1 MAVDIKT
8 SSGQLIPPPTAT
20 NPISTTTIHLEVL
33 LKSETTQRYS
43 RIRALVSS
51 FIQDNFAALRLNMVI
66 CPSSYD
72 DCGSLAQKVE
82 RISVVEIQGPRPT
95 SDIIPVTKACK
106 FDVHVYELREQV
118 ESFAPDLELSPVT
131 IDDEGTIAATVS
143 ELPCRNIDGLWESLV
158 FDEDIKHRLLH
169 FMSTI
174 MLFSDR
180 QVNHKIVSWNRI
192 ILLHGPPGTGKTSLC
207 KAIAQKL
214 TIRLS
219 KTFTDG
225 KLVEISAHSLFS
237 KWFSESG
244 KLVGKLFAHIR
255 EMMKDDQTLICV
267 LIDEVE
273 SLASAR
279 QAAAGSTEPSDALR
293 VVNALL
299 TELDK
304 LRSAKNVLILTTSN
318 LIDAMDPAFID
329 RVDVKQYVGLPST
342 AAIYEILRSCV
353 LELVRCGL
361 VRLDHDMSSLNGSTE
376 FEIGVGDDDMD
387 TMYNSSRS
395 SSRTSS
401 SAPSL
406 VDLDCDVSQ
415 SVHNSGPRV
424 RRARRMK
431 SHVEELLL
439 GSSLSNE
446 EKIEALI
453 PAYSQASLNIYSKP
467 TTYSSHLIR
476 IAQDCKDLGGRT
488 LRRLVVLAHAKYIHR
503 PLCTVGDLLD
513 ALARATEE
521 EQVAQMGV
529 VSSGTQRRNESS

>member
-1 MAVDIKT
+1 MAVDSKDN
-8 SSGQLIPPPTAT
+8 GQLISTPTT

-33 LKSETTQRYS
+33 VKSDTTHRYG
-43 RIRALVSS
+43 RIRVLVSS

-66 CPSSYD
+66 CPASYE
-72 DCGSLAQKVE
+72 DCGSLAEKVE
-82 RISVVEIQGPRPT
+82 RITVVEIQGAGPT

-158 FDEDIKHRLLH
+158 FDDDIKHRLLH

-180 QVNHKIVSWNRI
+180 QVNNKIVSWNRI

-207 KAIAQKL
+207 KAVAQKL

-219 KTFTDG
+219 KNFADG

-255 EMMKDDQTLICV
+255 EMMKDERTLICV

-273 SLASAR
+273 SLAAAR
-279 QAAAGSTEPSDALR
+279 QVTAASTEPSDALR

-318 LIDAMDPAFID
+318 LIDAMDPAFMD

-353 LELVRCGL
+353 LELVRCRL
-361 VRLDHDMSSLNGSTE
+361 VRLDQDQFSLDGNTE
-376 FEIGVGDDDMD
+376 SEIDSCDDDMD
-387 TMYNSSRS
+387 MYSSSRH

-401 SAPSL
+401 PTPSII
-406 VDLDCDVSQ
+406 DLDSDMSQ
-415 SVHNSGPRV
+415 RRNNGPRV

-431 SHVEELLL
+431 SQVEELLL

-453 PAYSQASLNIYSKP
+453 PSYSQASLNVYSKP
-467 TTYSSHLIR
+467 TAYSSRLIR
-476 IAQDCKDLGGRT
+476 IAQDCKNLGGRT

-503 PLCTVGDLLD
+503 PICSLADLLD
-513 ALARATEE
+513 ALARVSAE
-521 EQVAQMGV
+521 EQIAQNGV
-529 VSSGTQRRNESS
+529 LTAGIRGVNEIIE

>member
-1 MAVDIKT
+1 MAVDNK
-8 SSGQLIPPPTAT
+8 SNGQPVSRPEL
-20 NPISTTTIHLEVL
+20 NPILTTTIHLEVL
-33 LKSETTQRYS
+33 VKSDTTQRYG
-43 RIRALVSS
+43 RIRALVAS

-66 CPSSYD
+66 YPSSYE
-72 DCGSLAQKVE
+72 DCGALSQKVE
-82 RISVVEIQGPRPT
+82 RISVVEIQGPGPL
-95 SDIIPVTKACK
+95 SDIIPVSKSCR
-106 FDVHVYELREQV
+106 FDLHLYELREQV
-118 ESFAPDLELSPVT
+118 ESFAPTLELSPVT

-143 ELPCRNIDGLWESLV
+143 ELPCRNIDGLWESLI
-158 FDEDIKHRLLH
+158 FDDDIKHRLLH

-180 QVNHKIVSWNRI
+180 QVNNKIVSWNRI

-207 KAIAQKL
+207 RAVAQKL
-214 TIRLS
+214 IIRLS
-219 KTFTDG
+219 KNFTDG

-255 EMMKDDQTLICV
+255 EMMKDERTLVCV

-279 QAAAGSTEPSDALR
+279 QVAAASTEPSDALR

-304 LRSAKNVLILTTSN
+304 LRSARNVLILTTSN

-353 LELVRCGL
+353 LELVRCRL
-361 VRLDHDMSSLNGSTE
+361 VRLDEDTVILDGNEE
-376 FEIGVGDDDMD
+376 FEIDFCDDEMD
-387 TMYNSSRS
+387 VYSSSRR

-401 SAPSL
+401 PTPS
-406 VDLDCDVSQ
+406 VIELDNDMSQ
-415 SVHNSGPRV
+415 RPNTGPRV

-431 SHVEELLL
+431 SQVEELLL

-453 PAYSQASLNIYSKP
+453 PSYSQASLNIYSKP
-467 TTYSSHLIR
+467 TAYSSHLIR
-476 IAQDCKDLGGRT
+476 IAQDCKVFLT
-488 LRRLVVLAHAKYIHR
+488 L
-503 PLCTVGDLLD
+503 
-513 ALARATEE
+513 
-521 EQVAQMGV
+521 
-529 VSSGTQRRNESS
+529 

>member
-1 MAVDIKT
+1 MAVDSKGN
-8 SSGQLIPPPTAT
+8 GQVILTPTT
-20 NPISTTTIHLEVL
+20 NLISTTTIHLEVL
-33 LKSETTQRYS
+33 VKSDTTHRYG
-43 RIRALVSS
+43 RIRVLVSS

-66 CPSSYD
+66 CPASYE
-72 DCGSLAQKVE
+72 DCGSLAEKVE
-82 RISVVEIQGPRPT
+82 RISVVEIQGAGPT

-106 FDVHVYELREQV
+106 FDVHVYELRDQV

-131 IDDEGTIAATVS
+131 IDDEGTVAATVS

-158 FDEDIKHRLLH
+158 FDDDIKHRLLH

-180 QVNHKIVSWNRI
+180 QVNNKIVSWNRI

-207 KAIAQKL
+207 KAVAQKL

-219 KTFTDG
+219 KNFADG

-255 EMMKDDQTLICV
+255 EMMKDERTLICV

-279 QAAAGSTEPSDALR
+279 QVTAASSEPSDALR

-353 LELVRCGL
+353 LELVRCRL
-361 VRLDHDMSSLNGSTE
+361 VRLDQDQFSLEGNTE
-376 FEIGVGDDDMD
+376 SEIDSCDDDMD
-387 TMYNSSRS
+387 MYSSS
-395 SSRTSS
+395 KHSSRTSS
-401 SAPSL
+401 PTPSII
-406 VDLDCDVSQ
+406 DLDSDMSQ
-415 SVHNSGPRV
+415 WRNNGPRV

-431 SHVEELLL
+431 SQVEELLL

-453 PAYSQASLNIYSKP
+453 PSYSQASLNIYSKP
-467 TTYSSHLIR
+467 TAYSSHLIR
-476 IAQDCKDLGGRT
+476 IAQECKDLGGRT

-503 PLCTVGDLLD
+503 PICSVADLLD
-513 ALARATEE
+513 ALTRVTAE
-521 EQVAQMGV
+521 EQMAQRGV
-529 VSSGTQRRNESS
+529 LTAGIRRVNETSE